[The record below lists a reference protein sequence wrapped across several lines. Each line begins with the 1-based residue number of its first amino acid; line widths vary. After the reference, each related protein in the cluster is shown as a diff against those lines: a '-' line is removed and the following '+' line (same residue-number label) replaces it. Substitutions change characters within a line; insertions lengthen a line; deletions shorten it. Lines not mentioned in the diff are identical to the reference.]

1 MIQIDIP
8 SGVKNAQEYVCN
20 EEVTKFLD
28 KIDTKVSE
36 KTSEILSDIGEG
48 LQPLMNGLT
57 ETASA
62 ITKMQFISNLIPLD
76 LSQFPSFNLEA
87 MFAADGGFIN
97 SAKQIALAAWVKLK
111 DEANKL
117 AIYVINQGFNTLDEL
132 FDTCMREWRDQIV
145 NFIEEHCEE
154 YTGYTYVEIMY
165 LCSQGIQL
173 ASELSEI
180 VKSSEN
186 KVKLPEKLTKK
197 ESYSLGKQLTLY
209 NENGKIK
216 GKIEGISEE
225 LQETEMTEEDRG
237 RKAAEKAKEI
247 ANYARSLSTPLFN
260 AFNLIMLKI
269 CSENVMDKMSVAR
282 TTFNQS
288 MLDDALNLASIIT
301 NLLTTDLSV
310 GTADAVSGTSLNAKS
325 ASIENYENKS
335 KSVSGKNIIISIID
349 RIKGEIKITMLSD
362 PNQGK
367 TKREMLAK
375 LKEMELFDVASINN
389 IINDSKS
396 FYNTGS
402 PTSSKQNGK
411 DDGLQYVVSF
421 EKKEEEANSGDEDSE
436 EFTSTIDI
444 TQVVNSVKTVA
455 SPYASKQVSK
465 VLQTTLQTV
474 MKLLQGVQPIATL
487 IYNYKTNKEYV
498 REFAARNNEILNSSQ
513 RKTEGTEEIDVS
525 GKNSYIIRTKDMYG
539 ILCMVLEKEEIKER
553 DILSKSETNK
563 IIKKLAIHGYDCSG
577 IQEDKET
584 EIFIHIDG
592 GKDGSFSGTKFDYY
606 RLLGKVVEN
615 TDSISSQ
622 IIRCMHSTKIGFK
635 LL

>member
-8 SGVKNAQEYVCN
+8 SGVKEVQEYVYN
-20 EEVTKFLD
+20 EEVAKFLD

-36 KTSEILSDIGEG
+36 KTSEILSGIGEG

-57 ETASA
+57 ETAAA
-62 ITKMQFISNLIPLD
+62 ITKMQFISNLVPVD
-76 LSQFPSFNLEA
+76 LSQFPTFNLEA
-87 MFAADGGFIN
+87 LFATDGGFIN

-117 AIYVINQGFNTLDEL
+117 AIYVINQGFDALDEL

-145 NFIEEHCEE
+145 SFIEEHCEE

-173 ASELSEI
+173 ASELGEI
-180 VKSSEN
+180 VKSSGN
-186 KVKLPEKLTKK
+186 KVKFPEKLSKK
-197 ESYSLGKQLTLY
+197 ETYSLDKQLALY
-209 NENGKIK
+209 DENGKTK
-216 GKIEGISEE
+216 GKIEGISDE
-225 LQETEMTEEDRG
+225 LQETETTEEDRG
-237 RKAAEKAKEI
+237 KKASEKAKEI

-269 CSENVMDKMSVAR
+269 CSENVIDKMSVAR

-301 NLLTTDLSV
+301 NLLSTDLGV

-335 KSVSGKNIIISIID
+335 KSVSGKNMTISIID
-349 RIKGEIKITMLSD
+349 KTKGEIKITLLND
-362 PNQGK
+362 PNKGK

-375 LKEMELFDVASINN
+375 LKEMELFDIASINN

-396 FYNTGS
+396 FYESGT
-402 PTSSKQNGK
+402 PTLSKQNGK

-421 EKKEEEANSGDEDSE
+421 EKKEEESNSRDEDSE
-436 EFTSTIDI
+436 EFTSTVDI

-455 SPYASKQVSK
+455 SPYAPKQVSK

-487 IYNYKTNKEYV
+487 IYNYKINKEYV
-498 REFAARNNEILNSSQ
+498 REFAARNNEILSSSQ
-513 RKTEGTEEIDVS
+513 RKTEGAEEIDVS
-525 GKNSYIIRTKDMYG
+525 GKNSYIIRTQDMYD
-539 ILCMVLEKEEIKER
+539 IFCMVLEREEIEER
-553 DILSKSETNK
+553 DVLSKSETNK
-563 IIKKLAIHGYDCSG
+563 MIKKLSLHGYDCSG

-592 GKDGSFSGTKFDYY
+592 GKDGSFAGTKFDYY
-606 RLLGKVVEN
+606 RLMGKVVEN
-615 TDSISSQ
+615 IDGVSSQ
-622 IIRCMHSTKIGFK
+622 IMRCMHSKRAVNQK
-635 LL
+635 